1 MTEPKDHLQ
10 RDVERTRRELGE
22 TVEALAHKVDVPG
35 RVKEQAQE
43 TAGRVKEQ
51 AQETAVRVKEQAQET
66 AERVKEQ
73 AQETRQRLTAA
84 TDEAIGSLPEPV
96 AEQVEKARRHPGA
109 IAAALI
115 ALIVAIWAIS
125 RRNR

>member
-1 MTEPKDHLQ
+1 MNDPKEELQ

-43 TAGRVKEQ
+43 T
-51 AQETAVRVKEQAQET
+51 
-66 AERVKEQ
+66 
-73 AQETRQRLTAA
+73 RLRMTAA
-84 TDEAIGSLPEPV
+84 TNQAIDSLPEPV

-125 RRNR
+125 RRTS

>member
-1 MTEPKDHLQ
+1 MSDPKEQLQ

-43 TAGRVKEQ
+43 TV
-51 AQETAVRVKEQAQET
+51 VRM
-66 AERVKEQ
+66 
-73 AQETRQRLTAA
+73 TAA
-84 TDEAIGSLPEPV
+84 ANQAVDSLPQPV

-109 IAAALI
+109 LAAALI
-115 ALIVAIWAIS
+115 ALVVAIWAIS

>member
-1 MTEPKDHLQ
+1 MTEPKDQLQ

-22 TVEALAHKVDVPG
+22 TVEALAHKADVPG
-35 RVKEQAQE
+35 RVKEQAHE
-43 TAGRVKEQ
+43 TAGRVREQ
-51 AQETAVRVKEQAQET
+51 AHETAVRM
-66 AERVKEQ
+66 
-73 AQETRQRLTAA
+73 TAA
-84 TDEAIGSLPEPV
+84 TDQAIGSLPEPV

-109 IAAALI
+109 LAAALV

>member
-1 MTEPKDHLQ
+1 MSDPKEELQ

-43 TAGRVKEQ
+43 TRLRMAVATNQ
-51 AQETAVRVKEQAQET
+51 AV
-66 AERVKEQ
+66 
-73 AQETRQRLTAA
+73 
-84 TDEAIGSLPEPV
+84 DSLPEPV
-96 AEQVEKARRHPGA
+96 AVQVERARRHPGA

-115 ALIVAIWAIS
+115 ALVLAIWAIS
-125 RRNR
+125 RRNG

>member
-1 MTEPKDHLQ
+1 MTDPKEQLQ

-35 RVKEQAQE
+35 RVKEQAHE
-43 TAGRVKEQ
+43 TV
-51 AQETAVRVKEQAQET
+51 VRM
-66 AERVKEQ
+66 
-73 AQETRQRLTAA
+73 TAA
-84 TDEAIGSLPEPV
+84 TNQAIDSLPDPV

>member
-1 MTEPKDHLQ
+1 MTDPKEQLQ

-51 AQETAVRVKEQAQET
+51 AHETVV
-66 AERVKEQ
+66 
-73 AQETRQRLTAA
+73 RLTAA
-84 TDEAIGSLPEPV
+84 TNQAVDSLPTPV

-109 IAAALI
+109 LAAALI
-115 ALIVAIWAIS
+115 ALIVAIWAFS

>member
-1 MTEPKDHLQ
+1 MSDPKDQLQ
-10 RDVERTRRELGE
+10 RDVEQTRRELGE

-35 RVKEQAQE
+35 RVKEQAHE
-43 TAGRVKEQ
+43 TV
-51 AQETAVRVKEQAQET
+51 VRM
-66 AERVKEQ
+66 
-73 AQETRQRLTAA
+73 TAA
-84 TDEAIGSLPEPV
+84 TNQAIDSLPDPV

-115 ALIVAIWAIS
+115 ALVVAIWAIS

>member
-1 MTEPKDHLQ
+1 MTDPKEQLQ

-35 RVKEQAQE
+35 RVKEQAHE
-43 TAGRVKEQ
+43 TV
-51 AQETAVRVKEQAQET
+51 V
-66 AERVKEQ
+66 
-73 AQETRQRLTAA
+73 RLTAA
-84 TDEAIGSLPEPV
+84 TNQAVDSLPTPV

-109 IAAALI
+109 VAAALI

>member
-1 MTEPKDHLQ
+1 MNDPKEELQ

-43 TAGRVKEQ
+43 T
-51 AQETAVRVKEQAQET
+51 
-66 AERVKEQ
+66 
-73 AQETRQRLTAA
+73 RLRMTAA
-84 TDEAIGSLPEPV
+84 TNQAIDSLPEPV
-96 AEQVEKARRHPGA
+96 AVQVEKARRHPGA
-109 IAAALI
+109 MAAALI